1 MNNSFGFVV
10 IGDDGNIINRVL
22 SPNLPLSVVEEA
34 VALGRDIYRLLQAIA
49 EEFRYS
55 LPKTINI
62 VLDDYEIALMR
73 RKDRIIIAIYL
84 HALPEKKRVEAVAE
98 A

>member
-1 MNNSFGFVV
+1 MNNSFGLVV
-10 IGDDGNIINRVL
+10 IGSDGTVINKIL

-49 EEFRYS
+49 EEFNYK

-62 VLDDYEIALMR
+62 VLDSYEVAIMR
-73 RKDRIIIAIYL
+73 RKDRIIIAVYMN
-84 HALPEKKRVEAVAE
+84 ALPEKKRVEATVE